1 MKILYLC
8 ADHGIP
14 VLGRK
19 GAAVH
24 VRAMIR
30 AFSQA
35 GHSVILASPVLT
47 KSPWEEPAKIEAPV
61 VHVPTAA
68 EMEAPLLAAREFGD
82 ILGES
87 ADAFP
92 ADLRRIL
99 YNREIGRQLRRR
111 FRDDPPDFI
120 YERASLYATAGVTLA
135 RALQRPLLMEL
146 NAPLAMEQATY
157 RSSAL
162 DELAVEAEKWA
173 LTRADAVL
181 AVSCELRDYALGLGV
196 EPGRAHVVLNGVDTE
211 MFSPEPAEPMVR
223 ERWGLTDGPVLGF
236 VGGLRPWHGFEVL
249 PELLERVVRTN
260 PGSQLLIVGE
270 GPLRRTL
277 ECEMQARG
285 LGGSAVFTGALAQG
299 EVASLVRHFDVALA
313 PYQELKHAFYFSP
326 LKLFE
331 YMASGVA
338 VAAPRLGQIAEILRD
353 GETGLLYPPGDI
365 EALTKSCL
373 RLLQEPELRTR
384 LGRAAANEVRVRH
397 TWGGNAARVVQI
409 AGCLRSSIGVPE

>member
-24 VRAMIR
+24 VRAMVR
-30 AFSQA
+30 AFRQA
-35 GHSVILASPVLT
+35 GHSVVLASPVLT
-47 KSPWEEPAKIEAPV
+47 KSPWEEPAKIDAPV
-61 VHVPTAA
+61 VHVPTAP
-68 EMEAPLLAAREFGD
+68 EMEPPLLAAREFGD
-82 ILGES
+82 MLGES

-99 YNREIGRQLRRR
+99 YNRELGRQLRRR

-120 YERASLYATAGVTLA
+120 YERASLYATAGLTLA
-135 RALQRPLLMEL
+135 RTLQRPLLMEL

-162 DELAVEAEKWA
+162 HELAVEAEKWA

-223 ERWGLTDGPVLGF
+223 ERWGLREGPVLGF
-236 VGGLRPWHGFEVL
+236 VGGLRPWHGVEVL
-249 PELLERVVRTN
+249 PELLERVVRTH

-277 ECEMQARG
+277 ECEVQARG
-285 LGGSAVFTGALAQG
+285 LGGSAVFTGALAQE

-313 PYQELKHAFYFSP
+313 PYQELEHAFYFSP

-353 GETGLLYPPGDI
+353 GETGLLYPPGDT
-365 EALTKSCL
+365 EALVQACL
-373 RLLQEPELRTR
+373 RLLDDCELRMR
-384 LGRAAANEVRVRH
+384 LGKAAAEDVHAHYTWERNAERVMQIVSSLC
-397 TWGGNAARVVQI
+397 ARP
-409 AGCLRSSIGVPE
+409 GVAE